1 MRLRRGGLSPVAGG
15 DPIDGADL
23 PRTFVGGVGYSHLR
37 DYSVGPLIVDR
48 LRTRARSERWPETV
62 MIGDLSYDPV
72 KIVHWLDA
80 EDPPFTRLVLLS
92 AAARGRTPGAVT
104 AYRWDQTLP
113 DPEQIQAR
121 VAEAVTGVIDLDNLL
136 IVTGAFGAAPPD
148 IFVVEIEPVAE
159 AMGERLSPAVAR
171 GADEAEEIARNI
183 ALSPGTPVP
192 VPTGPLGGFGSEH

>member
-15 DPIDGADL
+15 DSIDAADL

-92 AAARGRTPGAVT
+92 AAARGRAPGAVT

-159 AMGERLSPAVAR
+159 AMGERLSPAVTR
-171 GADEAEEIARNI
+171 GADEAEQIARNI
-183 ALSPGTPVP
+183 ALSPGAPVS